1 MSWTWEVEEEPYVPP
16 ETGGEYSTHIN
27 TLFENGGV
35 WGLVLGTF
43 TVVTD
48 VVGTNM
54 FFLLVLPLP
63 FIATWIKQQSVVI
76 PTVLYLTIGSVLVG
90 VAPPTLQ
97 GPAFMMLGMGIT
109 GTMYHIFKN
118 RR

>member
-1 MSWTWEVEEEPYVPP
+1 MAPAN
-16 ETGGEYSTHIN
+16 YSQHID
-27 TLFENGGV
+27 TLFESNGV
-35 WGLVLGTF
+35 WGLVSGTYNVIVNTIGINIF
-43 TVVTD
+43 W
-48 VVGTNM
+48 
-54 FFLLVLPLP
+54 LLVLPLP